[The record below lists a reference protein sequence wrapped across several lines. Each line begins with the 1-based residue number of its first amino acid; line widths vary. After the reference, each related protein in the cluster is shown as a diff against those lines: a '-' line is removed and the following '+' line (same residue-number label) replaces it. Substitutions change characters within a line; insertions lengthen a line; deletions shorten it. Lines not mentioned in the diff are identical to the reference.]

1 MGKKRRQRE
10 TEEQFAT
17 EEEFFNEY
25 RESRKDKRRS
35 RRRAKHKFDNAVAS
49 AKNGYYDDFEEEIK
63 KYHTENQIQVKIREL
78 RKEMERV
85 AKKLDFLKAADLR
98 DKIEYLKKK
107 IK

>member
-1 MGKKRRQRE
+1 MFIG
-10 TEEQFAT
+10 TLA
-17 EEEFFNEY
+17 
-25 RESRKDKRRS
+25 DIDW
-35 RRRAKHKFDNAVAS
+35 FDNPYIQIIV
-49 AKNGYYDDFEEEIK
+49 YEIDEDFAPKPSEKIKLVKCREEEIK

-78 RKEMERV
+78 RKEMETV